1 MRMMPHQLS
10 TSGLYGL
17 GMRPMVERKSLYRK
31 EAGMSV
37 RLERV
42 QYSKK
47 LGAEKVGVGVG

>member
-1 MRMMPHQLS
+1 MMPHQLS
-10 TSGLYGL
+10 TSGLYGV
-17 GMRPMVERKSLYRK
+17 GMRPMVERKSLYGK

-37 RLERV
+37 RLVRV